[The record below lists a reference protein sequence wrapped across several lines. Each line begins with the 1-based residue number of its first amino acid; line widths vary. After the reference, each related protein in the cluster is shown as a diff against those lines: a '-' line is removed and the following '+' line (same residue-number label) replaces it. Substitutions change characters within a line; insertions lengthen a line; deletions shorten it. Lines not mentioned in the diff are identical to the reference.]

1 MKHTIESYTY
11 NHHPQHTHYFSLILI
26 GLFMKS
32 FVVSIYLLQ
41 AKVEILTDQREEL
54 LKLWAK
60 HKYFIFKN
68 DVLELFFILRKYNHF
83 FWDARKEIS
92 LVL

>member
-54 LKLWAK
+54 LKL
-60 HKYFIFKN
+60 
-68 DVLELFFILRKYNHF
+68 
-83 FWDARKEIS
+83 
-92 LVL
+92 